1 MLNLNSNKE
10 VTILDGFI
18 FPMMALCSHFITM
31 KEGKYQL
38 PILSQ
43 DVYKSF
49 AKAIVKYSGVVEHG
63 NVQTLGKRL

>member
-1 MLNLNSNKE
+1 
-10 VTILDGFI
+10 
-18 FPMMALCSHFITM
+18 MALCSHFITM